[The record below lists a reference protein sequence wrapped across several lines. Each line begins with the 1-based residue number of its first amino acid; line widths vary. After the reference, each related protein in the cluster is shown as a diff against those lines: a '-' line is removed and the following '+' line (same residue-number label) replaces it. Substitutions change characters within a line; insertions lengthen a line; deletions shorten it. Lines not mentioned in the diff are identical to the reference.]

1 MDVLK
6 KKRKAV
12 RSQATRL
19 TKETDDILAAEE
31 APTNEK
37 VSVLLERLRLVKQQ
51 LNDVDA
57 AIEPNVKDDEAEAE
71 FEQVIEYGDKIAT
84 CICRLN
90 LKKEQTEQ
98 ASKDKEIRFQATVGS
113 ASAAQ
118 RIKLPKLELTKFDG
132 KRKNWQPFWEQF
144 EVAVHKNTELS
155 NIDRLN
161 YLKTLLTGEAVTAI
175 AGLQASGDCYS
186 DAVDILRQRFGN
198 PEALVQDHMQGLI
211 DVKPVFSARNVRAL
225 RGLYDEIQVHMRG
238 LKALGIEDD
247 GYQAMLYPVLLRA
260 LPKELILDYHRSH
273 AENQEE
279 ATPAVVDDS
288 GSTTSSSDSSQ
299 LTPLHSLLRFFRFE
313 LESRERTLEDR
324 PDDAHAVTLARLEL
338 LAALLASRLYQFV
351 RSNLDMKFDKVF
363 LWTDSMIT
371 LSWIRGNAAR
381 WKEFVRNRVAEI
393 QQNSETATWRFCP
406 GKSNPADLMTR
417 GLTSTQLKTSE
428 LWWNGPQW
436 ITGRADV
443 WPVES
448 QAGDFTAEEL
458 EKKREVGVLN
468 STSDK
473 EDELL
478 DLEDF
483 SSASRV
489 NRVTAWIFRFVR
501 NLRSSDRI
509 SGPLTAAEIDHAKG
523 FWVRSVQKSAFSAE
537 LESTKK
543 RSRIP
548 NDSALK
554 EFALWTDENG
564 LLRIKGR
571 ICSTETTL
579 DERHPIVLPKKH
591 RYTSLLVHQAHR
603 QLLHAVEL
611 LLAASP

>member
-6 KKRKAV
+6 KKRKAI

-155 NIDRLN
+155 NINRLN
-161 YLKTLLTGEAVTAI
+161 YLKTLLTGEAMTAI

-186 DAVDILRQRFGN
+186 DAVDILRHRFGN

-211 DVKPVFSARNVRAL
+211 DVKLVFSARNVRAL

-247 GYQAMLYPVLLRA
+247 GYQAMLYSVLLRA

-288 GSTTSSSDSSQ
+288 GSTPSSSDRSQ

-324 PDDAHAVTLARLEL
+324 PDDAHGERTSAFMLAKCRVAPLKAVTLARLEL
-338 LAALLASRLYQFV
+338 SAALLASRLYQFV

-406 GKSNPADLMTR
+406 GKSNPADLMTK

-428 LWWNGPQW
+428 LWWNGPRW
-436 ITGRADV
+436 ITGGVDV

-448 QAGDFTAEEL
+448 QPGDFTAEEL

-509 SGPLTAAEIDHAKG
+509 SGLLTAAEIDHAKG
-523 FWVRSVQKSAFSAE
+523 FWVRRVQKSAFSAE
-537 LESTKK
+537 LKSTKK

-554 EFALWTDENG
+554 EFALWTDENA
-564 LLRIKGR
+564 LLRIKG
-571 ICSTETTL
+571 
-579 DERHPIVLPKKH
+579 
-591 RYTSLLVHQAHR
+591 
-603 QLLHAVEL
+603 
-611 LLAASP
+611 

>member
-31 APTNEK
+31 ALTNEK

-118 RIKLPKLELTKFDG
+118 RIKLPKQELTKFDG

-144 EVAVHKNTELS
+144 EVAVQKSTELS

-225 RGLYDEIQVHMRG
+225 RGLYGEIHVHMRG

-247 GYQAMLYPVLLRA
+247 GYQAMLYPVLGA

-324 PDDAHAVTLARLEL
+324 PDDAHGKPASHFDGHKAR
-338 LAALLASRLYQFV
+338 
-351 RSNLDMKFDKVF
+351 KH
-363 LWTDSMIT
+363 
-371 LSWIRGNAAR
+371 RGHAR
-381 WKEFVRNRVAEI
+381 
-393 QQNSETATWRFCP
+393 P
-406 GKSNPADLMTR
+406 
-417 GLTSTQLKTSE
+417 
-428 LWWNGPQW
+428 
-436 ITGRADV
+436 
-443 WPVES
+443 
-448 QAGDFTAEEL
+448 
-458 EKKREVGVLN
+458 
-468 STSDK
+468 
-473 EDELL
+473 
-478 DLEDF
+478 
-483 SSASRV
+483 SSASALHDAAICMQCVFCDSKTHETQECESKMTV
-489 NRVTAWIFRFVR
+489 NENPILTPGRR
-501 NLRSSDRI
+501 N
-509 SGPLTAAEIDHAKG
+509 
-523 FWVRSVQKSAFSAE
+523 
-537 LESTKK
+537 
-543 RSRIP
+543 
-548 NDSALK
+548 
-554 EFALWTDENG
+554 EN
-564 LLRIKGR
+564 
-571 ICSTETTL
+571 
-579 DERHPIVLPKKH
+579 
-591 RYTSLLVHQAHR
+591 
-603 QLLHAVEL
+603 
-611 LLAASP
+611 SPAMQCKAPRPCPGY

>member
-324 PDDAHAVTLARLEL
+324 PDDAHGLPLDRFYDHTELDSRKRSTLEGICEEPR
-338 LAALLASRLYQFV
+338 
-351 RSNLDMKFDKVF
+351 
-363 LWTDSMIT
+363 
-371 LSWIRGNAAR
+371 RGNPTKQR
-381 WKEFVRNRVAEI
+381 DRDVA
-393 QQNSETATWRFCP
+393 

-448 QAGDFTAEEL
+448 QPGDFTAEEL

-523 FWVRSVQKSAFSAE
+523 FWVRTVQKSAFSVE
-537 LESTKK
+537 LEITKK

-548 NDSALK
+548 NDSALR

-591 RYTSLLVHQAHR
+591 RCTALLVHQAHR
-603 QLLHAVEL
+603 QLLHT
-611 LLAASP
+611 

>member
-57 AIEPNVKDDEAEAE
+57 AMEPNVKDDEAEAE

-132 KRKNWQPFWEQF
+132 KRKYWQPFWEQF

-186 DAVDILRQRFGN
+186 DAVDILRQRFRN
-198 PEALVQDHMQGLI
+198 PEAFVQDHMQGLI

-238 LKALGIEDD
+238 LKALDIEDD

-324 PDDAHAVTLARLEL
+324 PDDAH
-338 LAALLASRLYQFV
+338 
-351 RSNLDMKFDKVF
+351 
-363 LWTDSMIT
+363 
-371 LSWIRGNAAR
+371 
-381 WKEFVRNRVAEI
+381 
-393 QQNSETATWRFCP
+393 
-406 GKSNPADLMTR
+406 
-417 GLTSTQLKTSE
+417 
-428 LWWNGPQW
+428 
-436 ITGRADV
+436 
-443 WPVES
+443 
-448 QAGDFTAEEL
+448 GDFTAEEL
-458 EKKREVGVLN
+458 ENKREVGVLN

-509 SGPLTAAEIDHAKG
+509 SGPLTATEIDHAKG
-523 FWVRSVQKSAFSAE
+523 FWVRRVQKSAFSAE

-543 RSRIP
+543 RSRIS

-554 EFALWTDENG
+554 EFGLWTDENG

-591 RYTSLLVHQAHR
+591 RYTSLVVYYAMFAEPCQ
-603 QLLHAVEL
+603 
-611 LLAASP
+611 

>member
-12 RSQATRL
+12 TSQATRL

-144 EVAVHKNTELS
+144 EVAVHKDTELS

-161 YLKTLLTGEAVTAI
+161 YLKTLLTGGAVTAI
-175 AGLQASGDCYS
+175 AGLQAS
-186 DAVDILRQRFGN
+186 
-198 PEALVQDHMQGLI
+198 ALVQDHMQGLV

-225 RGLYDEIQVHMRG
+225 RGLYDEIQVHMLG
-238 LKALGIEDD
+238 LKTLGIEDD

-324 PDDAHAVTLARLEL
+324 PDDAH
-338 LAALLASRLYQFV
+338 
-351 RSNLDMKFDKVF
+351 
-363 LWTDSMIT
+363 
-371 LSWIRGNAAR
+371 
-381 WKEFVRNRVAEI
+381 
-393 QQNSETATWRFCP
+393 
-406 GKSNPADLMTR
+406 
-417 GLTSTQLKTSE
+417 
-428 LWWNGPQW
+428 
-436 ITGRADV
+436 
-443 WPVES
+443 
-448 QAGDFTAEEL
+448 GDFTAEEL

-489 NRVTAWIFRFVR
+489 NRVTAWIFRFVQ

-509 SGPLTAAEIDHAKG
+509 SGPLTAAEFDHAKG
-523 FWVRSVQKSAFSAE
+523 FWMNVPSPLFGFPHGDLKRIENDKELQNKYQKYKDFMYSVLNMFLGEARKDSEDYSEQGGKSSNSAQAEHTVKHTVEEILAVERHLIELIRNSTPKYTFEIRTVGKWQRTLFGQKFPFKAA
-537 LESTKK
+537 LESDFRRAGITLEKGQHVGIHNINYFMELK
-543 RSRIP
+543 QYISSLSRSYR
-548 NDSALK
+548 A
-554 EFALWTDENG
+554 G
-564 LLRIKGR
+564 
-571 ICSTETTL
+571 
-579 DERHPIVLPKKH
+579 
-591 RYTSLLVHQAHR
+591 
-603 QLLHAVEL
+603 
-611 LLAASP
+611 